1 MDVLRIDSAGVLTM
15 IEDLGRPGHYAAGVP
30 LGGAMDRFA
39 LSAANLLVGNPPGA
53 PGLECTLAG
62 PTLTALRDCLVAVTG
77 ADFGPCRNGHA
88 IPGWTSAFLARG
100 DVLSFSGRRYGARA
114 YVAVAGGLAGQ
125 RWLGSAS
132 TYLAVER
139 GGRHGRQLEAGD
151 VLESDA
157 DPTRPMVAD
166 RTVPPSERPDYEAAA
181 ALRVVP
187 GPHLSKLSR
196 ADRRAFFE
204 TAWEVSRDADR
215 MGYRLEGP
223 SLELSVPA
231 LVSFGLTVGCIQ
243 LPPGGRPIL
252 LLVDHQTAGGY
263 PVLATLAGADLPLAA
278 QLLPGDRLSFAEVSV
293 EAAQEAMRD
302 REHRLAR
309 IA

>member
-1 MDVLRIDSAGVLTM
+1 MELLRIEDPGVLTM
-15 IEDLGRPGHYAAGVP
+15 IEDLGRPGHYGDGVP

-39 LSAANLLVGNPPGA
+39 LSAANRLVGNPPGA

-77 ADFGPCRNGHA
+77 ADFGPSRNGH
-88 IPGWTSAFLARG
+88 PLPVWTSVFLARG

-114 YVAVAGGLAGQ
+114 YVAVAGGLGAQ

-139 GGRHGRQLEAGD
+139 GGRHGRQLERGD
-151 VLESDA
+151 ILECDA
-157 DPTRPMVAD
+157 EPARPMVAD
-166 RTVPPSERPDYEAAA
+166 RTVPPSERPNYEAGAP
-181 ALRVVP
+181 LRVVP
-187 GPHLSKLSR
+187 GPHLSKLTRS
-196 ADRRAFFE
+196 DRRAFFE
-204 TAWEVSRDADR
+204 TTWEISRDADR

-243 LPPGGRPIL
+243 LPPGGQPIL
-252 LLVDHQTAGGY
+252 LMVDHQTAGGY
-263 PVLATLAGADLPLAA
+263 PVLGTLAGADLPLAA
-278 QLLPGDRLSFAEVSV
+278 QLVPGDRVSFSEVSV
-293 EAAQEAMRD
+293 EAAQEAQ
-302 REHRLAR
+302 RERERRLSR
-309 IA
+309 IG